1 MSNIRENK
9 RFNMKKEIKNSIFES
24 DYTHEELSC
33 ELETIY
39 QNWNFL
45 SFKEW
50 MDLVRKNTE
59 KIIKIQNMKNKYLL

>member
-39 QNWNFL
+39 QNGNFGVL
-45 SFKEW
+45 RNEW
-50 MDLVRKNTE
+50 TL
-59 KIIKIQNMKNKYLL
+59 